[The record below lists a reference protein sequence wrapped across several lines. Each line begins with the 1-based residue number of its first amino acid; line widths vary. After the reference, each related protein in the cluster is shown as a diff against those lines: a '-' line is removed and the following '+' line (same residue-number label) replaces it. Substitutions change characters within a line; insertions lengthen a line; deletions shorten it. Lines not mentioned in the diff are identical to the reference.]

1 MPRKKM
7 PSDTA
12 RRAEAGAA
20 LKVSLDALAQKA
32 TGTADPA
39 LAYARLD
46 EVTNSLWWDGSGQAA
61 KVLRTTNLMHTLTEL
76 APRDEYERMLIHQ
89 MMAAHNATMECY
101 RRSMIPGQ
109 PPEGRDLNLK
119 HAQKLS
125 SLYAMQ
131 LETLNKHRGKV
142 QQKVT
147 VEHVHVAA
155 GGQAIVGNI
164 EQRDARTTS
173 TNRRKVAPP
182 QIEHQSAVPS
192 PLDQAEDLL
201 ALAVMPTK
209 VAHD

>member
-1 MPRKKM
+1 
-7 PSDTA
+7 
-12 RRAEAGAA
+12 
-20 LKVSLDALAQKA
+20 
-32 TGTADPA
+32 
-39 LAYARLD
+39 
-46 EVTNSLWWDGSGQAA
+46 
-61 KVLRTTNLMHTLTEL
+61 
-76 APRDEYERMLIHQ
+76 

-125 SLYAMQ
+125 SLYEMQ

-164 EQRDARTTS
+164 EQPDARTTS
-173 TNRRKVAPP
+173 TKRRKVAPP
-182 QIEHQSAVPS
+182 QIEHQSASRGAVTTLPGGRAR
-192 PLDQAEDLL
+192 QAPEQARAQHVLL
-201 ALAVMPTK
+201 RP
-209 VAHD
+209 

>member
-1 MPRKKM
+1 MPRKKL
-7 PSDTA
+7 PSDTI
-12 RRAEAGAA
+12 RRTKAAA
-20 LKVSLDALAQKA
+20 LQVSLDALAERA
-32 TGTADPA
+32 TGAADPA
-39 LAYARLD
+39 LAYARLN
-46 EVTNSLWWDGSGQAA
+46 EVTNSLWWDGSGEAV
-61 KVLRTTNLMHTLTEL
+61 KVLRTMNVMHILTEL
-76 APRDEYERMLIHQ
+76 APRDEYERMLVHQ
-89 MMAAHNATMECY
+89 MMAAHNATMECF
-101 RRSMIPGQ
+101 RRSMIPSQ

-131 LETLNKHRGKV
+131 LETLNKHRGKG

-164 EQRDARTTS
+164 EQPDARTTS
-173 TNRRKVAPP
+173 TKRRKVAPP

-192 PLDQAEDLL
+192 PFDQAEDLP
-201 ALAVMPTK
+201 APAVMPTK